1 MTTSPPGHPLP
12 DPGTAVPRPRDG
24 RDRREA
30 IVGWVALALVF
41 ALTIAAAL
49 LLYESRAP
57 VAGPFYDPPADL
69 ADAAPGELLR
79 LEPFEPTLAGAV
91 GWRVLYRTTTPEGGP
106 AVASGVV
113 LAPAGD
119 PGETPRPV
127 VAWDHPTTGVARG
140 CAPSLLPDPTVAMFG
155 ATEAIANGWVWAAT
169 DYPGLGT
176 PGPHPY
182 LIGES
187 LARATL
193 DIVRAAGQ
201 LPAGA
206 GTAFATWGHS
216 EGGQAS
222 LWTGIIAD
230 SYAPDLELVAVSAAA
245 PAIELTDLV
254 TADED
259 TPAGK
264 LLLSMGLV
272 AWSELYPEASLEVA
286 LTPLARPLA
295 RNVAAACIETPTQ
308 VEALLPRVL
317 VEQALPFAAVD
328 LTTTEPWAQ
337 ILADNTPSGIIDVP
351 ILVGQGLNDRIVVP
365 ASTRSA
371 MARRCAAGELVTFV
385 ALAGVGH
392 IEAGEAM
399 APEALAWLADRFA
412 DAPAASNCDDLPP
425 VTAGN

>member
-1 MTTSPPGHPLP
+1 MTAPLPPHSLP
-12 DPGTAVPRPRDG
+12 DPGTAVPTPRDG
-24 RDRREA
+24 RARREVV
-30 IVGWVALALVF
+30 VGWVALALVF
-41 ALTIAAAL
+41 ILAIAAAV

-57 VAGPFYDPPADL
+57 VAGPFYDPPPDL
-69 ADAAPGELLR
+69 AEAAPGELLR
-79 LEPFEPTLAGAV
+79 LEPFDPAVAGAI
-91 GWRVLYRTTTPEGGP
+91 GWRVLYRTTDPQGGP

-113 LAPAGD
+113 LAPAGN
-119 PGETPRPV
+119 PGGNLRPV

-187 LARATL
+187 LARSTL

-206 GTAFATWGHS
+206 GTRFATWGHS

-222 LWTGIIAD
+222 LWTGMIAEA
-230 SYAPDLELVAVSAAA
+230 YAPDLDLVAVSAAA
-245 PAIELTDLV
+245 PAIELGDLV
-254 TADED
+254 TADEG

-308 VEALLPRVL
+308 IEALLPRVL

-328 LTTTEPWAQ
+328 LTTTEPWAG
-337 ILADNTPSGIIDVP
+337 ILADNTPTGAIDVP
-351 ILVGQGLNDRIVVP
+351 ILVGQGLDDRIVVP
-365 ASTRSA
+365 ASTRAA
-371 MARRCAAGELVTFV
+371 MAKRCAAGELVTFV
-385 ALAGVGH
+385 TLPGVGH
-392 IEAGEAM
+392 NPAGKAL
-399 APEALAWLADRFA
+399 APEAMTWLAERFA
-412 DAPAASNCDDLPP
+412 GTPATSNCASLPA
-425 VTAGN
+425 VMSGG